1 MYSLSVVER
10 DWLLRRSEGLKRVR
24 SLKLQLFWTL
34 AGLVPSV
41 PASAT
46 GDRRSLTDDVCLFLM
61 LWPRGLAN
69 LTRSLKL
76 NFWLK
81 SERRTAVGD
90 RLSFSLTTWII
101 RDFWRGVVFFL
112 FVCFDT
118 ILEFASHRSSNMWRV
133 AGRNEKD
140 WHASQQVPYRKCK
153 LRLGVM
159 LQLCYSLL
167 AWCYN
172 RNQCRS
178 GKWLNVAKLEFVLAV
193 RDPL

>member
-1 MYSLSVVER
+1 MGSSGMYSLSVVER

-81 SERRTAVGD
+81 SERWTAVGD
-90 RLSFSLTTWII
+90 RLSFSLTTFII
-101 RDFWRGVVFFL
+101 RDFWRGVVFFFYYL
-112 FVCFDT
+112 FVFTQSHNLAVIALLTCEGLQGGMRKT
-118 ILEFASHRSSNMWRV
+118 GMHRSIT
-133 AGRNEKD
+133 AGTLQKMQAQVRCD
-140 WHASQQVPYRKCK
+140 AS
-153 LRLGVM
+153 
-159 LQLCYSLL
+159 
-167 AWCYN
+167 A
-172 RNQCRS
+172 
-178 GKWLNVAKLEFVLAV
+178 VL
-193 RDPL
+193 